1 MSQKEELQ
9 QISFS
14 IILHAG
20 NARSL
25 SMEAIELAK
34 EKKFDE
40 AVQKVEAASQ
50 EFSEAHRYQSELLQ
64 KESDDDGQ
72 DISVILIH
80 AQDHLMSSMVVR
92 DMANVIIEL
101 YREIKGE

>member
-1 MSQKEELQ
+1 MEQNETLQ
-9 QISFS
+9 TISFS

-40 AVQKVEAASQ
+40 AEKKIEEAGQ
-50 EFSEAHRYQSELLQ
+50 EFTEAHHFQTQLLQ
-64 KESDDDGQ
+64 KESSGESQ

-80 AQDHLMSSMVVR
+80 AQDHLMTSMVVK
-92 DMANVIIEL
+92 DMANAIIGL
-101 YREIKGE
+101 YKEIKGE